1 MKQAES
7 TLMTTGDYRRK
18 LVLFTI
24 PLFIGNLFQQLYNT
38 ADSLIVGNYLGPQAL
53 AAVSGV
59 GSLINLFVGFFLG
72 FSSGAGVVI
81 GSRIGARDEQ
91 GAAQAVHT
99 TTALG
104 LCLSAL
110 MTVIGLFFSRQIL
123 ILMGTPADV
132 LPLSTQYLRIYFGG
146 VSGLIMYNT
155 FSGILQASGD
165 SRHPLYYL
173 IFSSLLNI
181 VLDIVFIRFF
191 GMGVSGAALATILAE
206 ILTAL
211 LAMHR
216 LCQGTGLVRLELRRI
231 RFDAATLKKIL
242 GYGFP
247 AAVQDC
253 VIDFSNI
260 LIQSYINSFGSL
272 AMAGIGA
279 ATKAEGFIFLPITS
293 AALAVTTYVSQNM
306 GAGEYQRVKE
316 GFRFSVVSSLLLVE
330 SLGVLSWLFAPSIV
344 RWFNSDAQVIAIGVE
359 RIRVTALFY
368 FLVGFSHIAAGILRG
383 LGRPRTP
390 MIVLLVCWCLVRVV
404 VLFTVGQVYHSLE
417 LAFWIY
423 PFTWTLSGLTF
434 YWIVHRLLKE
444 NLAELAI

>member
-1 MKQAES
+1 M
-7 TLMTTGDYRRK
+7 LMTTGDYRRK

-24 PLFIGNLFQQLYNT
+24 PLFVGNLFQQLYNT

-110 MTVIGLFFSRQIL
+110 MTLIGLFLSRQIL

-146 VSGLIMYNT
+146 VAGLIMYNT

-231 RFDAATLKKIL
+231 GFDAATLRKIL

-279 ATKAEGFIFLPITS
+279 AVKAEGFIFLPITS

-306 GAGEYQRVKE
+306 GAGEYQRVKD
-316 GFRFSVVSSLLLVE
+316 GIRFSVVSALVLVE
-330 SLGVLSWLFAPSIV
+330 SLGVLSWIFAPSIV
-344 RWFNSDAQVIAIGVE
+344 HWFNSDAQVIAVGVG

-404 VLFTVGQVYHSLE
+404 VLFTVGQVYHSLA

-423 PFTWTLSGLTF
+423 PFTWMLSGLTF

-444 NLAELAI
+444 NLAELVL